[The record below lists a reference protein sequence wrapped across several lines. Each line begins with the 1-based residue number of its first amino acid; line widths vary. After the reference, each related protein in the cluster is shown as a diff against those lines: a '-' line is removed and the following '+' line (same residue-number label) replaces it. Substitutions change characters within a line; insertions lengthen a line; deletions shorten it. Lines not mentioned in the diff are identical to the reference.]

1 MIEPTESEPKSE
13 LDRFCDAL
21 ISIYHEIQE
30 VEQGNVDKLDNVL
43 KNAPHTAAIITGNEW
58 NHSYTR
64 QKAAYPLSWVKNNK
78 FWPSVGRVN
87 DTHGDR
93 TLICACPPIESYVE

>member
-1 MIEPTESEPKSE
+1 
-13 LDRFCDAL
+13 
-21 ISIYHEIQE
+21 
-30 VEQGNVDKLDNVL
+30 VEQGSVDKSDNVL
-43 KNAPHTAAIITGNEW
+43 KNAPHTAAVITGNEW